1 MGYEGQEEAESKN
14 VPGDCED
21 GDYRRKQRAAAL
33 GARGAKDLSFI
44 CVEVT
49 LMEMSGKM
57 SMGICRFMR
66 RPIQR

>member
-33 GARGAKDLSFI
+33 GARGARTSVSYVLRS
-44 CVEVT
+44 
-49 LMEMSGKM
+49 
-57 SMGICRFMR
+57 
-66 RPIQR
+66 P